1 MAEQEANEV
10 QNMEE
15 EEEDQILP
23 GDVED
28 VYDGAGDMKI
38 SHRIRATGVYKNGYK
53 FIYSQHP
60 TTPSASHI
68 LASAHV
74 RPGTCF
80 NTQEDLAK
88 AYGLRGAQR
97 CPICHHS
104 QIRSHWTDAERAAVV
119 HEHGRKWQRNE
130 ARQKEQKDNESEDGD
145 RQDQRGQAAGALRV
159 DPGNNGRVQ
168 NRGQPAGRVD
178 PIEEDGR
185 SVPENRVEDGDQSPR
200 QRMERIDGD
209 QNDQQQV
216 REGRA
221 AGGHPGGDD
230 PSEEDES
237 HPSSGNS
244 SIPPRHGAGVG
255 RGAPA
260 HVPHVAGIPIPRNLP
275 ADYYVPSVASTRQIN
290 KDLRDIAKNLGN
302 DLMWKSTLV
311 AHEWM
316 DSIQMALEQ
325 THIEAFHWIY
335 ILNLLIPYTSLYKN
349 TQTWVKKNI
358 VDPHLPWINAKI
370 LFIAHFGRADW
381 TDGRQA
387 ALARCKQGS
396 NESVQHYSDR
406 YLSLSTEIGLQDND
420 KLNLSNYMNGLHKHI
435 HRELIRLRTDR
446 RVNGTANYD
455 FTSLEDIVATAI
467 TLDVQLKALDDIHKQ
482 DDVKNQGRRAED
494 KKRKHDGADDKDKNK
509 KPRHQDHKN
518 GKWCKF
524 HKSDTHNT
532 KDCRN
537 KAQPDASTAPT
548 EVKKDAKPKK
558 AAGNGGNGGGG
569 SGKYVDKKV
578 ICYNCS
584 EEGHYAKH
592 CPKADKKKARSVST
606 NSEGMQDET
615 MSVSSTS
622 TQPGHSKAK
631 RK

>member
-1 MAEQEANEV
+1 MADN
-10 QNMEE
+10 NMDRIHNEE
-15 EEEDQILP
+15 EEEEQVLP

-28 VYDGAGDMKI
+28 VYDGAGEMKI
-38 SHRIRATGVYKNGYK
+38 SQRIRATGVYRDRYM

-60 TTPSASHI
+60 TTPSADRI
-68 LASAHV
+68 VASPHV

-80 NTQEDLAK
+80 NTQQDLAK

-104 QIRSHWTDAERAAVV
+104 QIRSHWTDAERAAII
-119 HEHGRKWQRNE
+119 HEHGKKWQRKE
-130 ARQKEQKDNESEDGD
+130 ARQKEQKDNKSEDGD

-159 DPGNNGRVQ
+159 APGNDGRAPARPELPEDSNDRVQ

-185 SVPENRVEDGDQSPR
+185 SVPEDRVDEGDQSPR

-209 QNDQQQV
+209 RNDQQQV
-216 REGRA
+216 R
-221 AGGHPGGDD
+221 DD

-237 HPSSGNS
+237 HPSSGDS
-244 SIPPRHGAGVG
+244 SIPPRRGAGAG

-260 HVPHVAGIPIPRNLP
+260 RVPHVAGIPIPPNLP
-275 ADYYVPSVASTRQIN
+275 ADYYIPSVASTRQIN

-381 TDGRQA
+381 ADGRQA
-387 ALARCKQGS
+387 ALARCKQGA
-396 NESVQHYSDR
+396 NESVQYFSDR
-406 YLSLSTEIGLQDND
+406 YLSLSTEIGLQDTD

-446 RVNGTANYD
+446 RVNGPANYD

-482 DDVKNQGRRAED
+482 DDVKNHGKKADNE
-494 KKRKHDGADDKDKNK
+494 KRKHEGAGDKDKNK
-509 KPRHQDHKN
+509 K
-518 GKWCKF
+518 
-524 HKSDTHNT
+524 TT
-532 KDCRN
+532 
-537 KAQPDASTAPT
+537 T
-548 EVKKDAKPKK
+548 
-558 AAGNGGNGGGG
+558 
-569 SGKYVDKKV
+569 
-578 ICYNCS
+578 
-584 EEGHYAKH
+584 
-592 CPKADKKKARSVST
+592 
-606 NSEGMQDET
+606 
-615 MSVSSTS
+615 
-622 TQPGHSKAK
+622 
-631 RK
+631 